1 MAKTSESNQSES
13 QPAATGQP
21 DPRHAGGP
29 PAEADPKSPPKS
41 ADAVRPT
48 ASESSQDD
56 GLRSR
61 IEHQA
66 LLIEANAFLAGA
78 IDAQVVLVQI
88 LTGLAKRAR
97 LAHASIFLLDEEKQ
111 LLRLVADFG
120 YETKKEN
127 RELPVAG
134 PGMVP
139 YVARTVEPLYVS
151 DVTRDARYLCGHP
164 DVRAEYAVPL
174 RSSRKVLGVL
184 NVESVEADGIRSV
197 TRRLIDQIAAPA
209 ALALERSELYR
220 KLRASEER
228 FRSIFEQN
236 QFGVTLSDLEGRIFA
251 ANKVVARS
259 LGYEPEELLGKSL
272 CEILHAEDRE
282 KTQLAVRKLLANE
295 IPHFWQETRF
305 IRKDGG
311 VCWRISTASIIRD
324 AAGEPAYF
332 LLMGRDITE
341 EKKANEE
348 RTQLQKQ
355 LVMAQ
360 KMEAIGTLAGG
371 LAHDF
376 NNFLGVILG
385 FASLVRNRLGSS
397 DPLQEPVGMIE
408 RSAREAAELT
418 RALLGLTRHEEPH
431 REPVDLKA
439 VVESVIK
446 IVRRTFDRRIHV
458 EAQIASDPAWVRGDP
473 TQLEQAILNLCLNAR
488 DAMPER
494 GQLSLEVSNAELGRE
509 DRLLPPQ
516 HPPGRYVRID
526 VKDTGTGVDPSLL
539 PHVFEA
545 FFTTKGSTEGS
556 GLGLA
561 MVHAI
566 VESHRGF
573 LEVDSGVGWGSRFSL
588 FIPAVESRKELKA
601 GPPEKWDRI
610 EEGSGTVLVVDD
622 EPMVRAFAEQGLEK
636 LGYIVL
642 TAESGR
648 RACEIYASPARR
660 IDCVLLDLVMPDMSG
675 IETYRKLLEIDP
687 HVRVILSSGYSERA
701 VAREVLDLGAAG
713 FLDKPYTLE
722 ALSHA
727 IKKAH

>member
-1 MAKTSESNQSES
+1 MAKTSESKQSES
-13 QPAATGQP
+13 QPAE
-21 DPRHAGGP
+21 AG
-29 PAEADPKSPPKS
+29 PKSPPKS
-41 ADAVRPT
+41 AYAVRPT
-48 ASESSQDD
+48 ASESLQDD
-56 GLRSR
+56 PLRSR
-61 IEHQA
+61 IEQQA
-66 LLIEANAFLAGA
+66 LLIEANVFLAGA
-78 IDAQVVLVQI
+78 IDAEVVLVQI

-111 LLRLVADFG
+111 LLGLVADFG
-120 YETKKEN
+120 YETKKEL
-127 RELPVAG
+127 RELSVAG

-139 YVARTVEPLYVS
+139 YVARTGEPLYVS

-184 NVESVEADGIRSV
+184 NVESVETDGIRSV
-197 TRRLIDQIAAPA
+197 TRRLIDQIASPA

-236 QFGVTLSDLEGRIFA
+236 QFGVVLSDLECRIFA
-251 ANKVVARS
+251 ANPVFARS
-259 LGYEPEELLGKSL
+259 LGCDPNELLGKTL
-272 CEILHAEDRE
+272 TEITHAEDRE
-282 KTQLAVRKLLANE
+282 ETQSAVRKLLANE
-295 IPHFWQETRF
+295 ISQFSQETRCV
-305 IRKDGG
+305 RKDDG
-311 VCWRISTASIIRD
+311 VCWLRSTLSIIRG
-324 AAGEPAYF
+324 ATGEPAYL
-332 LLMGRDITE
+332 LLMARDITDV
-341 EKKANEE
+341 KKANEE
-348 RTQLQKQ
+348 CTQLQKQ

-397 DPLQEPVGMIE
+397 DPLREPVGMIE

-418 RALLGLTRHEEPH
+418 RALLGLTRHDEPH
-431 REPVDLKA
+431 REPADLKA

-446 IVRRTFDRRIHV
+446 IARRTFDRRIHV
-458 EAQIASDPAWVRGDP
+458 ETQITSEPAWVRGDP

-488 DAMPER
+488 DAMPES
-494 GQLSLEVSNAELGRE
+494 GQLSLQVSSADLGRE
-509 DRLLPPQ
+509 DRILPPQ
-516 HPPGRYVRID
+516 HSPGRYVRVD
-526 VKDTGTGVDPSLL
+526 VKDTGAGVDPSLL

-545 FFTTKGSTEGS
+545 FFTTKGSTGGS

-566 VESHRGF
+566 VESHGGF
-573 LEVDSGVGWGSRFSL
+573 LEVDSRVGWGSLFSV
-588 FIPAVESRKELKA
+588 FVPAVESRNERKA
-601 GPPEKWDRI
+601 GPPEKLDRI

-642 TAESGR
+642 SAESGR
-648 RACEIYASPARR
+648 QACEIFASPARR

-675 IETYRKLLEIDP
+675 LETYRKLRDIDP
-687 HVRVILSSGYSERA
+687 HVRVILSSGYSERV
-701 VAREVLDLGAAG
+701 VAREVPDLGAAG

-727 IKKAH
+727 IKKAHQN

>member
-1 MAKTSESNQSES
+1 MAKTSRSKQSEIH
-13 QPAATGQP
+13 P
-21 DPRHAGGP
+21 DPRHAEGP
-29 PAEADPKSPPKS
+29 PAVAGPESTPTS
-41 ADAVRPT
+41 AVAVRPT
-48 ASESSQDD
+48 ASESPQDAR
-56 GLRSR
+56 LQTQ

-66 LLIEANAFLAGA
+66 LLIEVNGFFAGA
-78 IDAQVVLVQI
+78 IDAHVVLDQI
-88 LTGLAKRAR
+88 LSGLAKRSR

-111 LLRLVADFG
+111 LLGLVADFG
-120 YETKKEN
+120 YETKKEL
-127 RELPVAG
+127 RELPLAG
-134 PGMVP
+134 PGLVP
-139 YVARTVEPLYVS
+139 YAARTGEPLYAS

-174 RSSRKVLGVL
+174 RSSRKVMGVL
-184 NVESVEADGIRSV
+184 NVESVETDGIRTV
-197 TRRLIDQIAAPA
+197 TRKLIDQIAPPA

-236 QFGVTLSDLEGRIFA
+236 LFGVVLSDLGCRIFA
-251 ANKVVARS
+251 ANPAFARS
-259 LGYEPEELLGKSL
+259 LGCDPDELLGKTL
-272 CEILHAEDRE
+272 TEITHAEDR
-282 KTQLAVRKLLANE
+282 QGIQQAVSKLVARE
-295 IPHFWQETRF
+295 ISHSWQETRCV
-305 IRKDGG
+305 RKEGG
-311 VCWRISTASIIRD
+311 VCWLRSTLSIIR
-324 AAGEPAYF
+324 ASAGDPAHL
-332 LLMGRDITE
+332 LLMARDVTD
-341 EKKANEE
+341 EKKGNEE
-348 RTQLQKQ
+348 RTQLQNQ

-385 FASLVRNRLGSS
+385 FASLVRNRLGTS

-446 IVRRTFDRRIHV
+446 IARRTFDRRIHV
-458 EAQIASDPAWVRGDP
+458 EAQITSGPAWVRGDP

-488 DAMPER
+488 DAMPEN
-494 GQLSLEVSNAELGRE
+494 GQLSLQVSSADLGRE

-516 HPPGRYVRID
+516 HAPGRYVRVD

-561 MVHAI
+561 MVHGI
-566 VESHRGF
+566 VQSHGGF
-573 LEVDSGVGWGSRFSL
+573 LEVDSRVGWGSRFSI
-588 FIPAVESRKELKA
+588 FIPAVESRREQKSM
-601 GPPEKWDRI
+601 PPERLDQI

-642 TAESGR
+642 TAESGSQ
-648 RACEIYASPARR
+648 ACEIYASPARR

-687 HVRVILSSGYSERA
+687 HVRVILSSGYSERV

-727 IKKAH
+727 IKRTHQN